1 MQSQFALAL
10 AGVAEQL
17 RNATPQSGDAEKSWR
32 AGDLSYKM
40 WAVQLKMAAV
50 LESPISLQSSLK
62 KVLNCSRRL
71 RKTTTTLIKATELGL
86 KKKNA
91 LIRFAAPTRD
101 MLVTIIEPIM
111 EMICSDAPED
121 LKPIWKASHHHYFFP
136 GTGARLYV
144 AGCDNLKAIGRLR
157 GRAADLC
164 VVDEAQEI
172 KHLRYLIDDVLLP
185 QLLGVK
191 EPRGPLWILLTP
203 PKTPVHECRDYVIEA
218 KAQKCYAEFNIFAS
232 EYPPEVIEQFCK
244 EAGGPEST
252 TWLREYMCQFVVD
265 KNYAIIPEWTDSLIE
280 EYVPDEFYK
289 FYAKY
294 EGLDISGGKKH
305 KTANLYAVYDFKK
318 AKLCILDE
326 SVLSPQETTTRKLA
340 ETVKAKETE
349 LWKTQKPALR
359 IADNN
364 NLILLADLGKEHA
377 VHFQPTSK
385 DTLDAMV
392 NNVRLW
398 IGGKKLAISPKCEQ
412 LIGSLK
418 YGVWTDNR
426 KEWEESA
433 VYGHFDALAALM
445 YLLRYIDVVTNPIPV
460 NYGTN
465 PDSDF
470 VNPGTNTLTEN
481 MKVLQTALLRRKR

>member
-1 MQSQFALAL
+1 MQNILSVALAKFSEDL
-10 AGVAEQL
+10 ALGKASDV
-17 RNATPQSGDAEKSWR
+17 DAEKFWK

-40 WAVQLKMAAV
+40 WPVQLKMAEV
-50 LESPISLQSSLK
+50 LESKWSLK
-62 KVLNCSRRL
+62 KLLNCSRRL
-71 RKTTTTLIKATELGL
+71 RKTSTALVKCIEDLIKNEGPP
-86 KKKNA
+86 
-91 LIRFAAPTRD
+91 IRFVAPTQK
-101 MLVTIIEPIM
+101 MLRNIVHPIVK
-111 EMICSDAPED
+111 MICADAPED
-121 LKPIWKASHHHYFFP
+121 MKPIWKGQDGYYLFPYKNTELHIAGANNGHEDDSRGVAS
-136 GTGARLYV
+136 R
-144 AGCDNLKAIGRLR
+144 R
-157 GRAADLC
+157 C
-164 VVDEAQEI
+164 VVDEAQMVD
-172 KHLRYLIDDVLLP
+172 KLKYLVDDVLMP
-185 QLLGVK
+185 QLLSTG
-191 EPRGPLWILLTP
+191 GDLWMLLTP
-203 PKTPVHECRDYVIEA
+203 PKTPVHECREYVLEA
-218 KAQKCYAEFNIFAS
+218 KALKSYAEFNIFAS

-244 EAGGPEST
+244 EAGGKEST

-265 KNYAIIPEWTDSLIE
+265 KNFAIVPEWTDSLIE

-340 ETVKAKETE
+340 EVVKAKELE
-349 LWKTQKPALR
+349 LWKEQKPALR

-377 VHFQPTSK
+377 IHFQPTSK

-398 IGGKKLAISPKCEQ
+398 VGAKKLQISPKCEQ

-418 YGVWTDNR
+418 YGVWTDSR

-445 YLLRYIDVVTNPIPV
+445 YLLRYIDVVTNPIPA

-470 VNPGTNTLTEN
+470 INLPKNILTEN

>member
-1 MQSQFALAL
+1 MPNILSVALAKLGEEL
-10 AGVAEQL
+10 ALGKASD
-17 RNATPQSGDAEKSWR
+17 ADAEKYWR

-40 WAVQLKMAAV
+40 WPVQLQMAEV
-50 LESPISLQSSLK
+50 LESPISLHSSLK
-62 KVLNCSRRL
+62 KVLNCSRRI
-71 RKTTTTLIKATELGL
+71 RKTTTALIKSTERGL
-86 KKKNA
+86 RKKNA

-111 EMICSDAPED
+111 EMICADAPAD

-136 GTGARLYV
+136 STGARLYV
-144 AGCDNLKAIGRLR
+144 AGCDNLKMIGRLR

-172 KHLRYLIDDVLLP
+172 THLKYLVDDVLLP

-203 PKTPVHECRDYVIEA
+203 PKTPVHEVRGYVVEA
-218 KAQKCYAEFNIFAS
+218 KAQKCYAEFNIYES

-265 KNYAIIPEWTDSLIE
+265 KNFAIVPKWSDSLIE
-280 EYVPDEFYK
+280 EYQPDEFYK

-305 KTANLYAVYDFKK
+305 KTVNLYAVYDFKK

-326 SVLSPQETTTRKLA
+326 SDISAQETTTKKLA
-340 ETVKAKETE
+340 ETVKAKEKE
-349 LWKTQKPALR
+349 LWGEQKPALR

-364 NLILLADLGKEHA
+364 NLILLADLGKDHA
-377 VHFQPTSK
+377 IHFQPTSK

-398 IGGKKLAISPKCEQ
+398 VGGKKLMISPKCEQ
-412 LIGSLK
+412 LIGCLK
-418 YGVWTDNR
+418 YGVWKDTR

-445 YLLRYIDVVTNPIPV
+445 YLLRYIDVITNPIPV
-460 NYGTN
+460 NYG
-465 PDSDF
+465 
-470 VNPGTNTLTEN
+470 VNTDADVVPPQENSLSEN